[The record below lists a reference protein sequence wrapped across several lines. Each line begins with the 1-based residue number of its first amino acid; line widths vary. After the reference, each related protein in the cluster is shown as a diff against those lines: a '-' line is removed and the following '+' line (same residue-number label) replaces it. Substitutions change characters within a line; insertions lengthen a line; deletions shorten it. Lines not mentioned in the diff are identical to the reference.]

1 MGAQGGKWNTGNR
14 KQKRRT
20 ATRDEHETAGSRQEA
35 DGTSKTTGKRKQRA
49 TAKHGDREETACE
62 QSVARRRCRGREQHE
77 ARRARRDEFT
87 GKQKALEDSV
97 EVVGRGAE
105 KGFRGWKWR
114 QRWLQ

>member
-1 MGAQGGKWNTGNR
+1 MAARDGKRKAEKR
-14 KQKRRT
+14 KQKRRK

-77 ARRARRDEFT
+77 VQGT
-87 GKQKALEDSV
+87 
-97 EVVGRGAE
+97 
-105 KGFRGWKWR
+105 
-114 QRWLQ
+114 